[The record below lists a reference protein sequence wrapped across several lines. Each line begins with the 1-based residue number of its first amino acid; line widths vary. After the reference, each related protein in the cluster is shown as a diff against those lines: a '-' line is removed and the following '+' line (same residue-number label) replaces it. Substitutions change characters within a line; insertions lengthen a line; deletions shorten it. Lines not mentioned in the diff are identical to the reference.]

1 MACPA
6 FRVPGSLVR
15 KHAALLHAAV
25 EGLQPS
31 ERFQAIIA
39 SRRQLVEAKAGLAAY
54 NLIHLR
60 VEQDWFDLCKIWS
73 NPEAGRDNC
82 MNNTDTVGEQLHL
95 HGFEKEVPVVVVTSF
110 PNPVPEA
117 LKSCAG
123 IHQTSQIHCGT
134 RQRACAAGAGAD
146 AGGERAGGLLP
157 WSRGWQ
163 VHRQLGVHI
172 HSIHHLRA
180 AVAWQ
185 AICPLQWR
193 RNSS

>member
-1 MACPA
+1 MLVLSSCAWLPGAVVSSLKSAHACRMACPA

-95 HGFEKEVPVVVVTSF
+95 HGFEKEVRVS
-110 PNPVPEA
+110 
-117 LKSCAG
+117 
-123 IHQTSQIHCGT
+123 
-134 RQRACAAGAGAD
+134 
-146 AGGERAGGLLP
+146 
-157 WSRGWQ
+157 
-163 VHRQLGVHI
+163 
-172 HSIHHLRA
+172 
-180 AVAWQ
+180 
-185 AICPLQWR
+185 
-193 RNSS
+193 